1 MELKKE
7 QTNGKELVRNMEY
20 LLKLLHREWE
30 RPGRTK
36 VHLFLSQENA
46 REVITRLTAVIA
58 DRQRQMEQE
67 EPTFRQSL
75 TYSREN
81 FVLLRVV
88 KKVKRAWD
96 KAKRRSKI
104 EFLSLEI
111 ELDREEYQLFSSL
124 IPTEQES

>member
-96 KAKRRSKI
+96 KAKRRSKR

-111 ELDREEYQLFSSL
+111 ELDREEYQPFSSL

>member
-1 MELKKE
+1 MKKE

-96 KAKRRSKI
+96 KAKRRSKR